1 MTTLAI
7 LWDPSQGIDLGFFT
21 LRFYSL
27 MWFAAFLCGIGI
39 MTRIG
44 RRDGISDEQ
53 LTSMLFYVF
62 FGTLIGAR
70 LGHCVFYEWSY
81 YREHLLE
88 MVLPVQ
94 FSPTFRITG
103 FEGLASH
110 GAAIGIVV
118 AMWLYARHIRKPF
131 LWIMDR
137 LCMAV
142 AAGGAL
148 IRLGNFFNS
157 EIVGKPT
164 GSSFGVI
171 FKRLGED
178 FPRHPAQLY
187 EAAAYALLFGALWVL
202 YKKGAGRKV
211 GFLFGLFLAVLF
223 SIRFVI
229 EFFKKNQ
236 VAFEDGLPLNMGQ
249 LLSLPFILCG
259 IVILYRSV
267 KEKKKKINNE
277 L

>member
-118 AMWLYARHIRKPF
+118 AMWLYARRIRKPF

-164 GSSFGVI
+164 GSSFGVV

-229 EFFKKNQ
+229 EFFKENQ

-259 IVILYRSV
+259 IIILCRSV
-267 KEKKKKINNE
+267 KGGKEENK
-277 L
+277 

>member
-118 AMWLYARHIRKPF
+118 AMWLYARRIRKPF

-164 GSSFGVI
+164 GSSFGVV

-202 YKKGAGRKV
+202 YKKGASRKV

-229 EFFKKNQ
+229 EFFKENQ

-259 IVILYRSV
+259 IVILCRSV
-267 KEKKKKINNE
+267 KGKKEENK
-277 L
+277 

>member
-118 AMWLYARHIRKPF
+118 AMWLYARRIRKPF

-164 GSSFGVI
+164 GSSFGVV

-229 EFFKKNQ
+229 EFFKENQ

-259 IVILYRSV
+259 IVILCRSV
-267 KEKKKKINNE
+267 KRKKEENK
-277 L
+277 

>member
-27 MWFAAFLCGIGI
+27 MWFAAFICGIGI
-39 MTRIG
+39 MTKIG
-44 RRDGISDEQ
+44 RRDGLSDEQ

-103 FEGLASH
+103 YEGLASH
-110 GAAIGIVV
+110 GAAIGIVI
-118 AMWLYARHIRKPF
+118 AMLLYAKRIEKPF

-137 LCMAV
+137 LCLAV

-164 GSSFGVI
+164 DSSFGVV

-187 EAAAYALLFGALWVL
+187 EAAAYLLLFVVLWTL
-202 YKKGAGRKV
+202 YKKGEGKKV
-211 GFLFGLFLAVLF
+211 GFLFGLFLTALF
-223 SIRFVI
+223 TIRLVV
-229 EFFKKNQ
+229 EFFKENQ
-236 VAFEDGLPLNMGQ
+236 VGFEAEMPLNMGQ
-249 LLSLPFILCG
+249 MLSIPFILCG
-259 IVILYRSV
+259 IYLLVRPIRQ
-267 KEKKKKINNE
+267 KEK
-277 L
+277 